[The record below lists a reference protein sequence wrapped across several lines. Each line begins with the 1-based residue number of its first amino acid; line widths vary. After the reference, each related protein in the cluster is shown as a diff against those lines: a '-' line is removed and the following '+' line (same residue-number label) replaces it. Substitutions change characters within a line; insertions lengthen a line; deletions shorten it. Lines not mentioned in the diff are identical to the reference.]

1 MCLHFAACI
10 TCQQAVQMC
19 GPEVFL
25 PLRLHQMLNLSLNWT
40 KLMYVSDIASSKNY
54 CVFLAC
60 ESLHLFLK
68 QQDG

>member
-1 MCLHFAACI
+1 
-10 TCQQAVQMC
+10 MC

-54 CVFLAC
+54 CVFLVC